1 MKGQI
6 AKKCVRRCAQAGR
19 KCSSRCTRYY
29 YVLDPTPDHD
39 GKRKQTWSS
48 GHRTRKEA
56 EVGLAEEL
64 QRRNEGI
71 GIANSLSSTPC
82 QPSAACSS
90 RRSSH
95 LT

>member
-1 MKGQI
+1 MKGHI

-29 YVLDPTPDHD
+29 YVLDSTPDHD

-71 GIANSLSSTPC
+71 VVSSGKITV
-82 QPSAACSS
+82 PSS
-90 RRSSH
+90 
-95 LT
+95 